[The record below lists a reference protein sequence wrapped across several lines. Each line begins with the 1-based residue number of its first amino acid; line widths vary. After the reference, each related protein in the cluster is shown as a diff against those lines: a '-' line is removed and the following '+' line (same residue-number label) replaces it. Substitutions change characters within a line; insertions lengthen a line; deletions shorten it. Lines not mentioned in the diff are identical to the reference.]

1 MLKAG
6 AWALICPALL
16 NRGVRPKDM
25 VPTMPP
31 FSRLRKLVFLG
42 WKNIVSC
49 RLEQGTVNVCVF
61 QRSHSPGGGGGGG
74 GFLFSVTH
82 LMRHVRVPLRLEIS
96 IKGLQGNGFFCS
108 TNWFLNLR

>member
-1 MLKAG
+1 M
-6 AWALICPALL
+6 
-16 NRGVRPKDM
+16 
-25 VPTMPP
+25 
-31 FSRLRKLVFLG
+31 F
-42 WKNIVSC
+42 
-49 RLEQGTVNVCVF
+49 VCSNA
-61 QRSHSPGGGGGGG
+61 RIPGGGGGGGGG